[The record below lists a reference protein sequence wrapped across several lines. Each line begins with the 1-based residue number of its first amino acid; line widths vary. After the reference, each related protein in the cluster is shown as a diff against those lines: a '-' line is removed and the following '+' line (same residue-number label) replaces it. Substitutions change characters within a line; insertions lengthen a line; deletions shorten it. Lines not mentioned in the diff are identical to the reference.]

1 MKVEIKDG
9 QIVGY
14 SRIGKWANKN
24 NISYKFHIRFYRG
37 WSITENLVTTITLS

>member
-24 NISYKFHIRFYRG
+24 NISYKVLSRMVH
-37 WSITENLVTTITLS
+37 NLVTTITLS